1 MAQNVNN
8 NNNSNN
14 INKED
19 KIWFHDIEILIHRDK
34 LDKYLPTRDMTY
46 AQKSNSLVR
55 LSIYVGIIFSILS
68 KNYLYLYIPIGIMAF
83 TYVMF
88 LLRKVDDDNNNK
100 IKNILNITDNSNLGD
115 NSNLK
120 NHLSLNQRNNNKS
133 NFKDTY
139 DESLNQRHYHHSL
152 NGEGCVKPTIDNPF
166 MNPSPIAP
174 RNIAPPCSPLEEG
187 NKKLIEKSFNNNL
200 FKDAND
206 IFNHRN
212 GFRQFYTVPGN
223 TFPNN
228 RDTFMKW
235 CYSRPK
241 TCKEGNGNQC
251 VANNNYDLRA
261 NSYYNH

>member
-1 MAQNVNN
+1 MTQNK
-8 NNNSNN
+8 NNSNN
-14 INKED
+14 NLNKED
-19 KIWFHDIEILIHRDK
+19 KIWFENIEILVHRDK
-34 LDKYLPTRDMTY
+34 LDKFVPTKDMTY
-46 AQKSNSLVR
+46 NQKSNSLVR
-55 LSIYVGIIFSILS
+55 LSIYVGIIFSVLS
-68 KNYLYLYIPIGIMAF
+68 KNYLYLYIPIGIMTF
-83 TYVMF
+83 TYVMY

-100 IKNILNITDNSNLGD
+100 IQNILNTTGNSNLADNSNV
-115 NSNLK
+115 K
-120 NHLSLNQRNNNKS
+120 NHLSLNQRNANTKS

-139 DESLNQRHYHHSL
+139 DQSLNQRHSHHSI
-152 NGEGCVKPTIDNPF
+152 NHQKCVKPTVDNPF

-174 RNIAPPCSPLEEG
+174 RDIGPPCSPLEEG
-187 NKKLIEKSFNNNL
+187 NKRLIESSFNKNL

-235 CYSRPK
+235 CYSRPR

>member
-1 MAQNVNN
+1 M
-8 NNNSNN
+8 SNN
-14 INKED
+14 KNSED
-19 KIWFHDIEILIHRDK
+19 KIWFENIEVLIHRDK
-34 LDKYLPTRDMTY
+34 LDKFIPSKDMSY
-46 AQKSNSLVR
+46 IQKSNSLVR
-55 LSIYVGIIFSILS
+55 LSIYVGVIFSVLS

-83 TYVMF
+83 TYVMY
-88 LLRKVDDDNNNK
+88 LLRKIDNDKNEK
-100 IKNILNITDNSNLGD
+100 IKDILNITNKDKLGD
-115 NSNLK
+115 NEVVK
-120 NHLSLNQRNNNKS
+120 NHLSLNKRNNNQS

-139 DESLNQRHYHHSL
+139 DESLNQRHYHHTI
-152 NGEGCVKPTIDNPF
+152 NNDKCVKPTVDNPF
-166 MNPSPIAP
+166 MNPSPMAKRDIS
-174 RNIAPPCSPLEEG
+174 PPCSPLEDS
-187 NKKLIEKSFNNNL
+187 NKKLIEKSFNKNL

-261 NSYYNH
+261 NSFYHNQSY